1 MIPNILPVKRTNN
14 MRMASTKAGTGCY
27 CGTSCECP
35 TACEG
40 DTCCNIEG
48 MTMTTAMV
56 QRPAPIFTAEAYVNG
71 TVKTIKLSEYR
82 GKDTF
87 LNKFYR

>member
-1 MIPNILPVKRTNN
+1 
-14 MRMASTKAGTGCY
+14 
-27 CGTSCECP
+27 
-35 TACEG
+35 
-40 DTCCNIEG
+40 

-56 QRPAPIFTAEAYVNG
+56 QRPAPIFTAEAYFNG

-82 GKDTF
+82 GIDTF